1 MKLATVLSLSLMF
14 LCTGVAKADTPS
26 LLKMFKRAPAVEADA
41 SKTYELS
48 EEDGP
53 WLILATNFVG
63 AGSKERAE
71 RLALEIRDELNL
83 PAYIYKEK
91 FDFTGT
97 IGRDATTS
105 RAVRYANRY
114 RYDAYAVLV
123 GEYDSVSHPSVERD
137 LKKIRTAKPK
147 VYENTDDMEAET
159 NRSNPVTTVKA
170 ITHRLLTA
178 GASKSRG
185 PMGNAF
191 VTRNPML
198 PEQYFAAPQV
208 DSFVHQLNEGT
219 EYSLMKCEGKYTV
232 VVKTFEGLGK
242 IIDMKKKDDIEPSM
256 ARLDKFAADA
266 DKMTRKLRAEG
277 VEAYQF
283 HDRSRSLVTI
293 GSFDTLGRELPD
305 GRFEYDAE
313 IRKVMKEFSAFNVRP
328 ELAQQVPAGTKGVA
342 SNNVAMIPFDVEP
355 TPISVP
361 KPTRRSLYG
370 ATFGNR

>member
-14 LCTGVAKADTPS
+14 LCSGVAKADTPS

-208 DSFVHQLNEGT
+208 DSFVHQLN
-219 EYSLMKCEGKYTV
+219 
-232 VVKTFEGLGK
+232 
-242 IIDMKKKDDIEPSM
+242 
-256 ARLDKFAADA
+256 
-266 DKMTRKLRAEG
+266 
-277 VEAYQF
+277 
-283 HDRSRSLVTI
+283 
-293 GSFDTLGRELPD
+293 
-305 GRFEYDAE
+305 
-313 IRKVMKEFSAFNVRP
+313 
-328 ELAQQVPAGTKGVA
+328 
-342 SNNVAMIPFDVEP
+342 
-355 TPISVP
+355 
-361 KPTRRSLYG
+361 
-370 ATFGNR
+370 